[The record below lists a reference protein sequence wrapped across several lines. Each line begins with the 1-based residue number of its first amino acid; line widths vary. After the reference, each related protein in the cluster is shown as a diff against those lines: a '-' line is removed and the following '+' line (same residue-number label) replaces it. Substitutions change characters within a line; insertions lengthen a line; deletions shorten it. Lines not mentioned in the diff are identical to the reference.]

1 MNMRK
6 LIQTLLIRKAKRL
19 IKKHQPMVI
28 GVTGSVGKTS
38 TRDAIAALLAT
49 TFDVAKNFENYNNE
63 FGLPLTILQ
72 EKSPGRSVRG
82 WLDVL
87 LYHSQRPL
95 QTFPNLFVLEYGVDR
110 PGDMQ
115 MLCAIAKPRMAF
127 LTGLSPVHVENFSS
141 FDALIDE
148 KTQLLDSVGKDGIV
162 FLNADDPLV
171 MASRS
176 RVTARVVTYGFFE
189 NADVRALHVSV
200 KTREDF
206 SFEPGEHFCETRVDV
221 QLPDHDGFEFI
232 LKNTLGRAAIRAVLA
247 GMAVAKQLGV
257 SNDHIIKQIAEIP
270 KQPGRMNPIA
280 GIKGSLIIDS
290 SYNAAPAS
298 MQEALDVLR
307 FFSPAEEARRIAVLG
322 NMAELGSHTE
332 QEHRAIG
339 KRATEIPVD
348 LLVTVGELARD
359 IARGATNAGFD
370 QTHMQHFHTS
380 IEAGRYLDAQVKKG
394 DIVLVKGSQSM
405 RMEKAVKDI
414 MAEPLRAKELLVR
427 QYGNWLD

>member
-1 MNMRK
+1 MRK
-6 LIQTLLIRKAKRL
+6 IIHTLLIRKAKRL
-19 IKKHQPMVI
+19 IQKHQPMII

-72 EKSPGRSVRG
+72 KKSPGRSVMG

-87 LYHSQRPL
+87 FYRPQL
-95 QTFPNLFVLEYGVDR
+95 VPNLFVLEYGVDR
-110 PGDMQ
+110 PGNIK

-127 LTGLSPVHVENFSS
+127 LTGLSPVHAENFSS
-141 FDALIDE
+141 FNALIDE
-148 KTQLLDSVGKDGIV
+148 KIQLLESVAKEGIV

-171 MASRS
+171 MEQRS
-176 RVTARVVTYGFFE
+176 RVAARVVTYGFFDA
-189 NADVRALHVSV
+189 ADVRALHVSV

-206 SFEPGEHFCETRVDV
+206 SFEPGEHFCETHVEV
-221 QLPDHDGFEFI
+221 QLPEHDGFEFT
-232 LKNTLGRAAIRAVLA
+232 LTNTLGRATIRAVLA
-247 GMAVAKQLGV
+247 GIAVAKQLGV
-257 SNDHIIKQIAEIP
+257 PNDHIIKQISEIP

-307 FFSPAEEARRIAVLG
+307 FFSPRDEARRIAVLG
-322 NMAELGSHTE
+322 NMAELGSYAE

-339 KRATEIPVD
+339 KRAAEISVD

-359 IARGATNAGFD
+359 IARGAMDAGFD
-370 QTHMQHFHTS
+370 EAHMQHFHTS
-380 IEAGRYLDAQVKKG
+380 LEAGRYLDAQVKKG

-427 QYGNWLD
+427 QYGNWLN

>member
-1 MNMRK
+1 MRK
-6 LIQTLLIRKAKRL
+6 LIQTLLIHKAKRL
-19 IKKHQPMVI
+19 IQKYQPMII

-38 TRDAIAALLAT
+38 TRDAVAALLASK
-49 TFDVAKNFENYNNE
+49 FDVAKNFENYNNE
-63 FGLPLTILQ
+63 FGLPLTIVQ
-72 EKSPGRSVRG
+72 KKSPRRSVIG

-87 LYHSQRPL
+87 LHHS

-110 PGDMQ
+110 PGDMK

-127 LTGLSPVHVENFSS
+127 LTGLSPVHAEYFSS

-148 KTQLLDSVGKDGIV
+148 KTQLLDAVGKDGIV

-171 MASRS
+171 VASRS
-176 RVTARVVTYGFFE
+176 RVKARVVTYGFSDK
-189 NADVRALHVSV
+189 ADVRVISVSV
-200 KTREDF
+200 NTREDF
-206 SFEPGEHFCETRVDV
+206 SFEPGEIFSQTSVHVHCED
-221 QLPDHDGFEFI
+221 QSEFECV
-232 LKNTLGRAAIRAVLA
+232 LTNTLGRAAIRAVLA
-247 GMAVAKQLGV
+247 GIAVAKQLGV
-257 SNDHIIKQIAEIP
+257 SNDHIIKQITEIP
-270 KQPGRMNPIA
+270 KQPGRMNSIA

-298 MQEALDVLR
+298 MQEALDVLQS
-307 FFSPAEEARRIAVLG
+307 FSPIESARRIAVLG
-322 NMAELGSHTE
+322 NMAELGAVSE

-339 KRATEIPVD
+339 KRAAEIPVD

-359 IARGATNAGFD
+359 IARGAIEAGID
-370 QTHMQHFHTS
+370 ETKIQHFKDS

-405 RMEKAVKDI
+405 RMEKTVKDI
-414 MAEPLRAKELLVR
+414 MAEPLRAKDLLVR